1 MLFLADHVVSK
12 GGFTATW
19 STDSSGIKTKKRSCL
34 LSVGV
39 LHIKLLFP
47 PLKFLSLLQ
56 DVEELSMLIQAPS
69 NLPIIL
75 RISQPILNVPGPS
88 SPMMETI

>member
-1 MLFLADHVVSK
+1 MKKDISCPL
-12 GGFTATW
+12 
-19 STDSSGIKTKKRSCL
+19 SGC
-34 LSVGV
+34 V
-39 LHIKLLFP
+39 LHIELLF

>member
-1 MLFLADHVVSK
+1 MPPGQRTHQVYINKD
-12 GGFTATW
+12 
-19 STDSSGIKTKKRSCL
+19 ISCP
-34 LSVGV
+34 LSVCV
-39 LHIKLLFP
+39 LHIELLFS
-47 PLKFLSLLQ
+47 LKFLSLLQ

-75 RISQPILNVPGPS
+75 RIFQPILNVPGPS